1 MSRIKETNIK
11 TRAKYLFEDII
22 NIKNF
27 DPNRIKIDRK
37 WYKNIII
44 YYIGY
49 IAIKNIIYVKINTVN
64 PLCLIIDKADEYIE
78 ECSGNKYLTLVSTD
92 KNKDTLKKYA
102 ELWNRTKDLI
112 KSLTNTSGDYDETY
126 IRIKFNSDHN
136 LPLNKILKTHNLTIV
151 VRSVFQ

>member
-64 PLCLIIDKADEYIE
+64 PLCLIIDKVDEYIE

-136 LPLNKILKTHNLTIV
+136 LPLNKILKIHNLTIV

>member
-1 MSRIKETNIK
+1 MIRIKETNIK

-27 DPNRIKIDRK
+27 DPNRIKIDKK

-44 YYIGY
+44 YDIGY

-64 PLCLIIDKADEYIE
+64 PLYLIIDKADKYIE
-78 ECSGNKYLTLVSTD
+78 ECSRNKYLTLVSTD
-92 KNKDTLKKYA
+92 ENKDTLKKYA

-136 LPLNKILKTHNLTIV
+136 LPLNKILKIHNLTIV

>member
-49 IAIKNIIYVKINTVN
+49 IAIKNIIYVKIKTVN

-136 LPLNKILKTHNLTIV
+136 LPLNKILKIHNLTIV

>member
-92 KNKDTLKKYA
+92 KNKDIKKVC
-102 ELWNRTKDLI
+102 RTM
-112 KSLTNTSGDYDETY
+112 E
-126 IRIKFNSDHN
+126 
-136 LPLNKILKTHNLTIV
+136 
-151 VRSVFQ
+151 